1 MKKIFISAMLLCSS
15 MLGFAQLVEIQ
26 SIDKVALPEGVSV
39 DKATISPDG
48 SFVVFS
54 QNTVAGLHK
63 MDLATNEINM
73 ISANGNSFDL
83 KIAADG
89 TVVFR
94 ESRTAENKLRY
105 TSLKAVNARGVETT
119 LVAPTRDLNGFAV
132 NGTNVMTV
140 DNNKIEA
147 KSLNGGVAVQMPVA
161 SIRHGQ
167 LCIDGKVISPNG
179 TTGNSYMWPSV
190 SPDGT
195 RVVYYLARYGAYVCN
210 IDGSNPVF
218 LGGVRAPRW
227 YDNNTVVG
235 MHDKDNGHAVVSSQ
249 IIAVAADGSVSQ
261 ILTDKEV
268 IAVCPSV
275 NADGSKIAFTTP
287 HGELHIINVNK

>member
-1 MKKIFISAMLLCSS
+1 MKKVFISAMLLCSS
-15 MLGFAQLVEIQ
+15 VLGFAQLVEIQ
-26 SIDKVALPEGVSV
+26 SVDKIDLPEGVSV
-39 DKATISPDG
+39 NQATISPDG

-54 QNTVAGLHK
+54 QNAKGGLHK
-63 MDLATNEINM
+63 MDLASKEINM

-105 TSLKAVNARGVETT
+105 TSLKAVDARGVETT

-140 DNNKIEA
+140 DNNKVEA

-161 SIRHGQ
+161 SIRYGQ

-179 TTGNSYMWPSV
+179 QDGASYLWPSI
-190 SPDGT
+190 SPNGT
-195 RVVYYLARYGAYVCN
+195 KVCYYLVTKGCYVAN
-210 IDGSNPVF
+210 IDGSNPVYIGQ
-218 LGGVRAPRW
+218 LRATKW
-227 YDNNTVVG
+227 LNDLTVVG
-235 MHDKDNGHAVVSSQ
+235 MNDLD
-249 IIAVAADGSVSQ
+249 DGSVVTSSKLIAASIDGKVKQ
-261 ILTDKEV
+261 ELTVGESLAMFPTTNGKR
-268 IAVCPSV
+268 IAYS
-275 NADGSKIAFTTP
+275 TP
-287 HGELHIINVNK
+287 MGDLFIINLK

>member
-15 MLGFAQLVEIQ
+15 VIGFAQLVEIQ
-26 SIDKVALPEGVSV
+26 SVDKIDLPEGVSV
-39 DKATISPDG
+39 NQATISPDG

-54 QNTVAGLHK
+54 QNAKGGLHK
-63 MDLATNEINM
+63 MDLASKEINM

-140 DNNKIEA
+140 DNNKVEA

-161 SIRHGQ
+161 SIRYGQ

-179 TTGNSYMWPSV
+179 QEGASYLWPSI
-190 SPDGT
+190 SPNGT
-195 RVVYYLARYGAYVCN
+195 KVCYYLATKGCYVAN
-210 IDGSNPVF
+210 IDGSNPVYIGQ
-218 LGGVRAPRW
+218 LRATKW
-227 YDNNTVVG
+227 LNDLTVVG
-235 MHDKDNGHAVVSSQ
+235 MNDLD
-249 IIAVAADGSVSQ
+249 DGSVVTSSKLIAASIDGKVKQ
-261 ILTDKEV
+261 ELTVGESLAMYPSTNGKR
-268 IAVCPSV
+268 IAYS
-275 NADGSKIAFTTP
+275 TP
-287 HGELHIINVNK
+287 MGDLFIINLK

>member
-15 MLGFAQLVEIQ
+15 VLGFAQLVEIQ
-26 SIDKVALPEGVSV
+26 SVDKIDLPEGVSV
-39 DKATISPDG
+39 NQATISPDG

-54 QNTVAGLHK
+54 QNAKGGLHK
-63 MDLATNEINM
+63 MDLASKEINM

-105 TSLKAVNARGVETT
+105 TSLKAVDARGVETT

-140 DNNKIEA
+140 DNNKVEA

-161 SIRHGQ
+161 SIRYGQ

-179 TTGNSYMWPSV
+179 QEGASYLWPSI
-190 SPDGT
+190 SPNGT
-195 RVVYYLARYGAYVCN
+195 KVCYYLVTKGCYVAN
-210 IDGSNPVF
+210 IDGSDPVF
-218 LGGVRAPRW
+218 VGAIRAAKW
-227 YDNNTVVG
+227 LNDLTVVG
-235 MHDKDNGHAVVSSQ
+235 MHDID
-249 IIAVAADGSVSQ
+249 DGSVVTSSKLVVASIDSKTAQ
-261 ILTDKEV
+261 DITVKESLAMFPSTNGKR
-268 IAVCPSV
+268 IAYS
-275 NADGSKIAFTTP
+275 TP
-287 HGELHIINVNK
+287 MGDLFIINLK

>member
-15 MLGFAQLVEIQ
+15 VLGFAQLVEIQ
-26 SIDKVALPEGVSV
+26 SVDKIDLPEGVSV
-39 DKATISPDG
+39 NQATISPDG

-54 QNTVAGLHK
+54 QNAKGGLHK
-63 MDLATNEINM
+63 MDLASKEINM

-105 TSLKAVNARGVETT
+105 TSLKAVDARGVETT

-140 DNNKIEA
+140 DNNKVEA
-147 KSLNGGVAVQMPVA
+147 KSLNGGAAVQMPVA
-161 SIRHGQ
+161 SIRYGQ

-179 TTGNSYMWPSV
+179 QEGASYLWPSI
-190 SPDGT
+190 SPNGT
-195 RVVYYLARYGAYVCN
+195 KVCYYLATKGCYVAN
-210 IDGSNPVF
+210 IDGSDPVF
-218 LGGVRAPRW
+218 VGAIRAAKW
-227 YDNNTVVG
+227 LNDLTVVG
-235 MHDKDNGHAVVSSQ
+235 MHDIDNGSVVTSSKLVVASIDGKTAQ
-249 IIAVAADGSVSQ
+249 DITVKESLAMFPSTNGKRIAYS
-261 ILTDKEV
+261 
-268 IAVCPSV
+268 
-275 NADGSKIAFTTP
+275 TP
-287 HGELHIINVNK
+287 MGDLFIINLK

>member
-1 MKKIFISAMLLCSS
+1 MKKILISAMLLCSS
-15 MLGFAQLVEIQ
+15 VLGFAQLVEIQ
-26 SIDKVALPEGVSV
+26 SVDKIDLPEGVSV
-39 DKATISPDG
+39 NQATISPDG

-54 QNTVAGLHK
+54 QNTKGGLHK
-63 MDLATNEINM
+63 MDLASKEINM

-105 TSLKAVNARGVETT
+105 TSLKAVDARGVETT

-140 DNNKIEA
+140 DNNKVEA

-161 SIRHGQ
+161 SIRYGQ

-179 TTGNSYMWPSV
+179 QEGASYLWPSI
-190 SPDGT
+190 SPNGT
-195 RVVYYLARYGAYVCN
+195 KVCYYLVTKGCYVAN
-210 IDGSNPVF
+210 IDGSNPVYIGQ
-218 LGGVRAPRW
+218 LRATKW
-227 YDNNTVVG
+227 LDDLTVVG
-235 MHDKDNGHAVVSSQ
+235 MNDLD
-249 IIAVAADGSVSQ
+249 DGSVVTSSKLIAASIDGQ
-261 ILTDKEV
+261 VKQELTVDESLAMFPSTNGKR
-268 IAVCPSV
+268 IAYS
-275 NADGSKIAFTTP
+275 TP
-287 HGELHIINVNK
+287 MGDLFIINLK

>member
-15 MLGFAQLVEIQ
+15 VLGFAQLVEIQ
-26 SIDKVALPEGVSV
+26 SVDKIDLPQGVSV
-39 DKATISPDG
+39 NQATISPDG

-54 QNTVAGLHK
+54 QNAKGGLHK
-63 MDLATNEINM
+63 MDLASKEINM

-140 DNNKIEA
+140 DNNKVEA

-161 SIRHGQ
+161 SIRYGQ

-179 TTGNSYMWPSV
+179 QEGASYLWPSI
-190 SPDGT
+190 SPNGT
-195 RVVYYLARYGAYVCN
+195 KVCYYLATKGCYVAN
-210 IDGSNPVF
+210 IDGSNPVYIGQ
-218 LGGVRAPRW
+218 LRATKW
-227 YDNNTVVG
+227 LNDLTVVG
-235 MHDKDNGHAVVSSQ
+235 MNDLD
-249 IIAVAADGSVSQ
+249 DGSVVTSSKLIAASIDGQ
-261 ILTDKEV
+261 LKQELTVGESLAMYPSTNGKR
-268 IAVCPSV
+268 IAYS
-275 NADGSKIAFTTP
+275 TP
-287 HGELHIINVNK
+287 MGDLFIINLK

>member
-15 MLGFAQLVEIQ
+15 VLGFAQLVEIQ
-26 SIDKVALPEGVSV
+26 SVDKIDLPEGVSV
-39 DKATISPDG
+39 NQATISPDG

-54 QNTVAGLHK
+54 QNAKGGLHK
-63 MDLATNEINM
+63 MDLASKEINM

-83 KIAADG
+83 KIASDG

-105 TSLKAVNARGVETT
+105 TSLKAVDARGLETT

-140 DNNKIEA
+140 DNNKVEA

-161 SIRHGQ
+161 SIRYGQ

-179 TTGNSYMWPSV
+179 QDGASYLWPSI
-190 SPDGT
+190 SPNGT
-195 RVVYYLARYGAYVCN
+195 KVCYYLVTKGCYVAN
-210 IDGSNPVF
+210 IDGSNPVYIGQ
-218 LGGVRAPRW
+218 LRATKW
-227 YDNNTVVG
+227 LNDLTVVG
-235 MHDKDNGHAVVSSQ
+235 MNDLD
-249 IIAVAADGSVSQ
+249 DGSVVTSSKLIAASIDGKVKQ
-261 ILTDKEV
+261 ELTVGESLAMFPSTNGKR
-268 IAVCPSV
+268 IAYS
-275 NADGSKIAFTTP
+275 TP
-287 HGELHIINVNK
+287 MGDLFIINLK

>member
-26 SIDKVALPEGVSV
+26 SIAKVALPEGVSV

-179 TTGNSYMWPSV
+179 QDGASYLWASI
-190 SPDGT
+190 SPIGT
-195 RVVYYLARYGAYVCN
+195 KVCYYYVAGGCYVAD

-218 LGGVRAPRW
+218 VGNIRAAQW
-227 YDNNTVVG
+227 LNDLTVVG
-235 MHDKDNGHAVVSSQ
+235 MHDIDDGQVVTSSKL
-249 IIAVAADGSVSQ
+249 VAASIDGKTHQ
-261 ILTDKEV
+261 ELTADESMAMFPSTNCGR
-268 IAVCPSV
+268 IAYS
-275 NADGSKIAFTTP
+275 TP
-287 HGELHIINVNK
+287 AGELFIINLK

>member
-15 MLGFAQLVEIQ
+15 VLGFAQLVEIQ
-26 SIDKVALPEGVSV
+26 SVDKIDLPEGVSV
-39 DKATISPDG
+39 NQATISPDG

-54 QNTVAGLHK
+54 QNAKGGLHK
-63 MDLATNEINM
+63 MDLASKEINM

-83 KIAADG
+83 KIASDG

-105 TSLKAVNARGVETT
+105 TSLKAVDARGVETT

-140 DNNKIEA
+140 DNNKVEA

-161 SIRHGQ
+161 SIRYGQ

-179 TTGNSYMWPSV
+179 QDGASYLWPSI
-190 SPDGT
+190 SPNGT
-195 RVVYYLARYGAYVCN
+195 KVCYYLVTKGCYVAN
-210 IDGSNPVF
+210 IDGSNPVYIGQ
-218 LGGVRAPRW
+218 LRATKW
-227 YDNNTVVG
+227 LNDLTVVG
-235 MHDKDNGHAVVSSQ
+235 MNDLD
-249 IIAVAADGSVSQ
+249 DGSVVTSSKLIAASIDGKVKQ
-261 ILTDKEV
+261 ELTVGESLAMFPSTNGKR
-268 IAVCPSV
+268 IAYS
-275 NADGSKIAFTTP
+275 TP
-287 HGELHIINVNK
+287 MGDLFIINLK

>member
-1 MKKIFISAMLLCSS
+1 MKKVFISAMLLCSS
-15 MLGFAQLVEIQ
+15 VLGFAQLVEIQ
-26 SIDKVALPEGVSV
+26 SVDKIDLPEGVSV
-39 DKATISPDG
+39 NQATISPDG

-54 QNTVAGLHK
+54 QNAKGGLHK
-63 MDLATNEINM
+63 MDLASKEINM

-105 TSLKAVNARGVETT
+105 TSLKAVDARGVETT

-140 DNNKIEA
+140 DNNKVEA

-161 SIRHGQ
+161 SIRYGQ

-179 TTGNSYMWPSV
+179 QEGASYLWPSI
-190 SPDGT
+190 SPNGT
-195 RVVYYLARYGAYVCN
+195 KVCYYLVTKGCYVAN
-210 IDGSNPVF
+210 IDGSNPVYIGQ
-218 LGGVRAPRW
+218 LRATKW
-227 YDNNTVVG
+227 LNDLTVVG
-235 MHDKDNGHAVVSSQ
+235 MNDLD
-249 IIAVAADGSVSQ
+249 DGSVVTSSKLIAASIDGQ
-261 ILTDKEV
+261 VKQELTVGESLAMFPSTNGKR
-268 IAVCPSV
+268 IAYS
-275 NADGSKIAFTTP
+275 TP
-287 HGELHIINVNK
+287 MGDLFIINLK

>member
-1 MKKIFISAMLLCSS
+1 MKKVFISAMLLCSS
-15 MLGFAQLVEIQ
+15 VLGFAQLVEIQ
-26 SIDKVALPEGVSV
+26 SVDKIDLPEGVSV
-39 DKATISPDG
+39 NQATISPDG
-48 SFVVFS
+48 SFVVLS
-54 QNTVAGLHK
+54 QNTKGGLHK
-63 MDLATNEINM
+63 LDLASKEINM

-140 DNNKIEA
+140 DNNKVEA

-161 SIRHGQ
+161 SIRYGQ

-179 TTGNSYMWPSV
+179 QEGASYLWPSI
-190 SPDGT
+190 SPNGT
-195 RVVYYLARYGAYVCN
+195 KVCYYLVTKGCYVAN
-210 IDGSNPVF
+210 IDGSNPVYIGQ
-218 LGGVRAPRW
+218 LRATKW
-227 YDNNTVVG
+227 LNDLTVVG
-235 MHDKDNGHAVVSSQ
+235 MNDLD
-249 IIAVAADGSVSQ
+249 DGSVVTSSKLIAASIDGKVKQ
-261 ILTDKEV
+261 ELTVGESLAMFPSTNGKR
-268 IAVCPSV
+268 IAYS
-275 NADGSKIAFTTP
+275 TP
-287 HGELHIINVNK
+287 MGDLFIINLK

>member
-15 MLGFAQLVEIQ
+15 VLGFAQLVEIQ
-26 SIDKVALPEGVSV
+26 SIDKIDLPEGVSV
-39 DKATISPDG
+39 NQATISPDG

-54 QNTVAGLHK
+54 QNTKGGLHK
-63 MDLATNEINM
+63 MDLASKEINM

-105 TSLKAVNARGVETT
+105 TSLKAVDARGVETT

-140 DNNKIEA
+140 DNNKVEA
-147 KSLNGGVAVQMPVA
+147 KSLNGGAAVQMPVA
-161 SIRHGQ
+161 SIRYGQ

-179 TTGNSYMWPSV
+179 QEGASYLWPSI
-190 SPDGT
+190 SPNGT
-195 RVVYYLARYGAYVCN
+195 KVCYYLVTKGCYVAN
-210 IDGSNPVF
+210 IDGSNPVYIGQ
-218 LGGVRAPRW
+218 LRATKW
-227 YDNNTVVG
+227 LDDLTVVG
-235 MHDKDNGHAVVSSQ
+235 MNDLD
-249 IIAVAADGSVSQ
+249 DGSVVTSSKLIAASIDGQ
-261 ILTDKEV
+261 VKQELTVDESLAMFPSTNGKR
-268 IAVCPSV
+268 IAYS
-275 NADGSKIAFTTP
+275 TP
-287 HGELHIINVNK
+287 MGDLFIINLK

>member
-1 MKKIFISAMLLCSS
+1 MKKIFVSAMLLCSS
-15 MLGFAQLVEIQ
+15 VLGFAQLVEIQ
-26 SIDKVALPEGVSV
+26 SIDKIDLPEGVSV
-39 DKATISPDG
+39 NQATISPDG

-54 QNTVAGLHK
+54 QNAKGGLHK
-63 MDLATNEINM
+63 MDLASKEINM

-105 TSLKAVNARGVETT
+105 TSLKAVDARGVETT

-140 DNNKIEA
+140 DNNKVEA

-161 SIRHGQ
+161 SIRYGQ

-179 TTGNSYMWPSV
+179 QEGASYLWPSI
-190 SPDGT
+190 SPNGT
-195 RVVYYLARYGAYVCN
+195 KVCYYLATKGCYVAN
-210 IDGSNPVF
+210 IDGSDPVF
-218 LGGVRAPRW
+218 VGAIRAAKW
-227 YDNNTVVG
+227 LNDLTVVG
-235 MHDKDNGHAVVSSQ
+235 MHDID
-249 IIAVAADGSVSQ
+249 DGSVVTSSKLVVASIDGKTAQ
-261 ILTDKEV
+261 DITVKESLAMFPTTNGKR
-268 IAVCPSV
+268 IAYS
-275 NADGSKIAFTTP
+275 TP
-287 HGELHIINVNK
+287 MGDLFIINLK

>member
-15 MLGFAQLVEIQ
+15 VLGFAQLVEIQ
-26 SIDKVALPEGVSV
+26 SVDKIDLPQGVSV
-39 DKATISPDG
+39 NQATISPDG

-54 QNTVAGLHK
+54 QNAKGGLHK
-63 MDLATNEINM
+63 MDLASKEINM

-140 DNNKIEA
+140 DNNKVEA

-161 SIRHGQ
+161 SIRYGQ

-179 TTGNSYMWPSV
+179 QEGASYLWPSI
-190 SPDGT
+190 SPNGT
-195 RVVYYLARYGAYVCN
+195 KVCYYLVTKGCYVAN
-210 IDGSNPVF
+210 IDGSNPVYIGQ
-218 LGGVRAPRW
+218 LRATKW
-227 YDNNTVVG
+227 LNDLTVVG
-235 MHDKDNGHAVVSSQ
+235 MNDLD
-249 IIAVAADGSVSQ
+249 DGSVVTSSK
-261 ILTDKEV
+261 L
-268 IAVCPSV
+268 IAASIDGKVKQELSVGESLAMYPST
-275 NADGSKIAFTTP
+275 NGKRIAYSTP
-287 HGELHIINVNK
+287 MGDLFIINLK

>member
-15 MLGFAQLVEIQ
+15 VLGFAQLVEIQ
-26 SIDKVALPEGVSV
+26 SVDKIDLPEGVSV
-39 DKATISPDG
+39 NQATISPDG

-54 QNTVAGLHK
+54 QNAKGGLHK
-63 MDLATNEINM
+63 MDLASKEINM

-105 TSLKAVNARGVETT
+105 TSLKAVDARGVETT

-140 DNNKIEA
+140 DNNKVEA
-147 KSLNGGVAVQMPVA
+147 KSLNGGAAVQMPVA
-161 SIRHGQ
+161 SIRYGQ

-179 TTGNSYMWPSV
+179 QEGASYLWPSI
-190 SPDGT
+190 SPNGT
-195 RVVYYLARYGAYVCN
+195 KVCYYLATKGCYVAN
-210 IDGSNPVF
+210 IDGSDPVF
-218 LGGVRAPRW
+218 VGAIRAAKW
-227 YDNNTVVG
+227 LNDLTVVG
-235 MHDKDNGHAVVSSQ
+235 MHDID
-249 IIAVAADGSVSQ
+249 DGSVVTSSKLVVASIDGKTAQ
-261 ILTDKEV
+261 DITVKESLAMFPTTNGKR
-268 IAVCPSV
+268 IAYS
-275 NADGSKIAFTTP
+275 TP
-287 HGELHIINVNK
+287 MGDLFIINLK

>member
-15 MLGFAQLVEIQ
+15 VLGFAQLVEIQ
-26 SIDKVALPEGVSV
+26 SVDKIDLPEGVSV
-39 DKATISPDG
+39 NQATISPDG

-54 QNTVAGLHK
+54 QNTKGGLHK
-63 MDLATNEINM
+63 MDLASKEINM

-105 TSLKAVNARGVETT
+105 TSLKAVDARGVETT

-140 DNNKIEA
+140 DNNKVEA
-147 KSLNGGVAVQMPVA
+147 KSLNGGAAVQMPVA
-161 SIRHGQ
+161 SIRYGQ

-179 TTGNSYMWPSV
+179 QEGASYLWPSI
-190 SPDGT
+190 SPNGT
-195 RVVYYLARYGAYVCN
+195 KVCYYLATKGCYVAN
-210 IDGSNPVF
+210 IDGSNPVYIGQ
-218 LGGVRAPRW
+218 LRATKW
-227 YDNNTVVG
+227 LDDLTVVG
-235 MHDKDNGHAVVSSQ
+235 MNDLD
-249 IIAVAADGSVSQ
+249 DGSVVTSSKLIAASIDGQ
-261 ILTDKEV
+261 VKQELTVDESLAMFPSTNGKR
-268 IAVCPSV
+268 IAYS
-275 NADGSKIAFTTP
+275 TP
-287 HGELHIINVNK
+287 MGDLFIINLK

>member
-1 MKKIFISAMLLCSS
+1 MKKIFVSAMLLCSS
-15 MLGFAQLVEIQ
+15 VLGFAQLVEIQ
-26 SIDKVALPEGVSV
+26 SIDKIDLPEGVSV
-39 DKATISPDG
+39 NQATISPDG

-54 QNTVAGLHK
+54 QNAKGGLHK
-63 MDLATNEINM
+63 MDLASKEINM

-105 TSLKAVNARGVETT
+105 TSLKAVDARGVETT

-140 DNNKIEA
+140 DNNKVEA

-161 SIRHGQ
+161 SIRYGQ

-179 TTGNSYMWPSV
+179 QEGASYLWPSI
-190 SPDGT
+190 SPNGT
-195 RVVYYLARYGAYVCN
+195 KVCYYLVTKGCYVAN
-210 IDGSNPVF
+210 IDGSNPVYIGQ
-218 LGGVRAPRW
+218 LRATKW
-227 YDNNTVVG
+227 LDDLTVVG
-235 MHDKDNGHAVVSSQ
+235 MNDLD
-249 IIAVAADGSVSQ
+249 DGSVVTSSKLIAASIDGQ
-261 ILTDKEV
+261 VKQELTVDESMAMFPSTNGKR
-268 IAVCPSV
+268 IAYS
-275 NADGSKIAFTTP
+275 TP
-287 HGELHIINVNK
+287 MGDLFIINLK

>member
-1 MKKIFISAMLLCSS
+1 MKKFFISAMMLCAGVFSY
-15 MLGFAQLVEIQ
+15 AQLVEIQ
-26 SIDKVALPEGVSV
+26 SVNKIDLPEGVSV

-63 MDLATNEINM
+63 MDLASKEINM

-83 KIAADG
+83 KIADDG

-94 ESRTAENKLRY
+94 ESKTAENKLRY
-105 TSLKAVNARGVETT
+105 TSLKAVSPRGVETT

-140 DNNKIEA
+140 DNNVCAA

-179 TTGNSYMWPSV
+179 TEGASYLWASISPNGTKVCYYYV
-190 SPDGT
+190 SSGC
-195 RVVYYLARYGAYVCN
+195 YVAD

-218 LGGVRAPRW
+218 VGNIRAAKW
-227 YDNNTVVG
+227 LNDLTVVG
-235 MHDKDNGHAVVSSQ
+235 MHDIDDGQVVTSSKLIAASIDGKVKQELTADASMAMFPSTNGKGIVY
-249 IIAVAADGSVSQ
+249 
-261 ILTDKEV
+261 
-268 IAVCPSV
+268 
-275 NADGSKIAFTTP
+275 TTP
-287 HGELHIINVNK
+287 AGELFIINLK

>member
-15 MLGFAQLVEIQ
+15 VLGFAQLVEIQ
-26 SIDKVALPEGVSV
+26 SIDKIDLPEGVSV
-39 DKATISPDG
+39 NQATISPDG

-54 QNTVAGLHK
+54 QNAKGGLHK
-63 MDLATNEINM
+63 MDLASKEINM

-105 TSLKAVNARGVETT
+105 TSLKAVDARGVETT

-140 DNNKIEA
+140 DNNKVEA

-161 SIRHGQ
+161 SIRYGQ

-179 TTGNSYMWPSV
+179 QEGASYLWPSI
-190 SPDGT
+190 SPNGT
-195 RVVYYLARYGAYVCN
+195 KVCYYLATKGCYVAN
-210 IDGSNPVF
+210 IDGSNPVYIGQ
-218 LGGVRAPRW
+218 LRATKW
-227 YDNNTVVG
+227 LDDLTVVG
-235 MHDKDNGHAVVSSQ
+235 MNDLD
-249 IIAVAADGSVSQ
+249 DGSVVTSSKLIAASIDGQ
-261 ILTDKEV
+261 VKQELTVDESLAMFPSTNGKR
-268 IAVCPSV
+268 IAYS
-275 NADGSKIAFTTP
+275 TP
-287 HGELHIINVNK
+287 MGDLFIINLK

>member
-15 MLGFAQLVEIQ
+15 VLGFAQLVEIQ
-26 SIDKVALPEGVSV
+26 SVDKIDLPEGVSV
-39 DKATISPDG
+39 NQATISPDG

-54 QNTVAGLHK
+54 QNTKGGLHK
-63 MDLATNEINM
+63 MDLASKEINM
-73 ISANGNSFDL
+73 ISATGNSFDL

-105 TSLKAVNARGVETT
+105 TSLKAVDARGVETT

-140 DNNKIEA
+140 DNNKVEA

-161 SIRHGQ
+161 SIRYGQ

-179 TTGNSYMWPSV
+179 QEGASYLWPSI
-190 SPDGT
+190 SPNGT
-195 RVVYYLARYGAYVCN
+195 KVCYYLATKGCYVAN
-210 IDGSNPVF
+210 IDGSDPVF
-218 LGGVRAPRW
+218 VGAIRAAKW
-227 YDNNTVVG
+227 LNDLTVVG
-235 MHDKDNGHAVVSSQ
+235 MHDID
-249 IIAVAADGSVSQ
+249 DGSVVTSSKLVVASIDGKTAQ
-261 ILTDKEV
+261 DITVKESLAMFPSTNGKR
-268 IAVCPSV
+268 IAYS
-275 NADGSKIAFTTP
+275 TP
-287 HGELHIINVNK
+287 MGDLFIINLK

>member
-1 MKKIFISAMLLCSS
+1 MKKIFVSAMLLCSS
-15 MLGFAQLVEIQ
+15 VLGFAQLVEIQ
-26 SIDKVALPEGVSV
+26 SVDKIDLPEGVSV
-39 DKATISPDG
+39 NQATISPDG

-54 QNTVAGLHK
+54 QNAKGGLHK
-63 MDLATNEINM
+63 MDLASKEINM

-105 TSLKAVNARGVETT
+105 TSLKAVDARGVETT

-140 DNNKIEA
+140 DNNKVEA

-161 SIRHGQ
+161 SIRYGQ

-179 TTGNSYMWPSV
+179 QEGASYLWPSI
-190 SPDGT
+190 SPNGT
-195 RVVYYLARYGAYVCN
+195 KVCYYLVTKGCYVAN
-210 IDGSNPVF
+210 IDGSNPVYIGQ
-218 LGGVRAPRW
+218 LRATKW
-227 YDNNTVVG
+227 LDDLTVVG
-235 MHDKDNGHAVVSSQ
+235 MNDLD
-249 IIAVAADGSVSQ
+249 DGSVVTSSKLIAASIDGQ
-261 ILTDKEV
+261 VKQELTVDESMAMFPSTNGKR
-268 IAVCPSV
+268 IAYS
-275 NADGSKIAFTTP
+275 TP
-287 HGELHIINVNK
+287 MGDLFIINLK